1 MTYVV
6 YGFSPVFG
14 RIANPRAQV
23 GLLPSPEGGFYVADA
38 EAIKVSGY
46 YVDFPSQVVTD
57 RRPPTGLG
65 IDE

>member
-1 MTYVV
+1 M
-6 YGFSPVFG
+6 
-14 RIANPRAQV
+14 
-23 GLLPSPEGGFYVADA
+23 PSPEGGFYVADA